1 MYQPPVA
8 EYKFLIENVV
18 NVEHILADIDYG
30 DLSVDDISDILSHAG
45 EFAAEVLAPLNPVG
59 DREGLTLQA
68 GQVCTPAG
76 FREAYRSF
84 IDAGWVSMAAPRSAG
99 GEGIPLVVA
108 AAAREFWTAA
118 NFALALCP
126 SLSEGALWA
135 IAAAADEDIKSIY
148 LPPLVNGEWTGTMN
162 LTEPQSGTDLAGITT
177 HAHETGDGAWLV
189 SGQKIFISWGDHDM
203 TDNIVHLVLART
215 PDAPPGLGG
224 LSLFLV
230 PKWIPRPDG
239 TLGRRNAVETVSIE
253 HKLGI
258 HASPKCVLSYDRAIG
273 YLIGQRH
280 QGLMAM
286 FVMMN
291 IARQGTGIQALAVA
305 DRAYQDARRYA
316 AERIQGAVLDR
327 PAGTPIAEHPDVR
340 RLLLSMSS
348 TLTAIRAVSV
358 QISAWLDL
366 AASGQSEPRRLADFL
381 LPVFKGWATES
392 GVQVT
397 SDAIQVHGGT
407 GYIEETG
414 VAQYYRDI
422 RILPI
427 WEGTTA
433 VQAKDLIGR
442 KVLRDNGELA
452 GHLFDLVSGDA
463 ELLDKHDSAI
473 AHRVAGRLRA
483 AVTAAQVATL
493 ALLDQ
498 APRDQ
503 YAASVPYLTLLG
515 VLAGGWMHA
524 RIVTRALDS
533 DDDQQTARR
542 LREADFYTA
551 YQLSQAAALGDII
564 KVGEIA

>member
-18 NVEHILADIDYG
+18 DVEHILADTDYG
-30 DLSVDDISDILSHAG
+30 DLSVDDIVDILSHAG
-45 EFAAEVLAPLNPVG
+45 KFAAEVLAPLNPVG
-59 DREGLTLQA
+59 DREGLTLEA

-84 IDAGWVSMAAPRSAG
+84 VDAGWVSMAAPKSAG

-108 AAAREFWTAA
+108 AATREFWTAA

-126 SLSEGALWA
+126 SLSEGAVWA
-135 IAAAADEDIKSIY
+135 INAAANEDIKSIY
-148 LPPLVNGEWTGTMN
+148 LPRLVTGEWTGTMN

-177 HAHETGDGAWLV
+177 HAHDAGDGTWLV

-203 TDNIVHLVLART
+203 ADNIVHLVLART
-215 PDAPPGLGG
+215 PDAPPGLSG

-230 PKWIPRPDG
+230 PKWIAQPDG
-239 TLGRRNAVETVSIE
+239 TLGERNAVETVSIE

-258 HASPKCVLSYDRAIG
+258 HASPTCVLSYDKAIG

-305 DRAYQDARRYA
+305 DRAYQHARRYA

-327 PAGTPIAEHPDVR
+327 PAGTPINEHPDVR

-366 AASGQSEPRRLADFL
+366 AASGLGEPRRLAEFL

-414 VAQYYRDI
+414 VPQYYRDI

-452 GHLFDLVSGDA
+452 GHLFDLVSGDV
-463 ELLDKHDSAI
+463 ELLEKHDSAV
-473 AHRVAGRLRA
+473 AHRIAGRLRA
-483 AVTAAQVATL
+483 AVTAAQVATMV
-493 ALLDQ
+493 LLDQ

-524 RIVTRALDS
+524 RIVARALES
-533 DDDQQTARR
+533 DDQQTARR

-551 YQLSQAAALGDII
+551 HQLSQAAALGDII